1 MTHKF
6 PMPERRIIAH
16 RMHTEMQGKTVLV
29 VDQPLMMY
37 LATNCKTSVMT
48 QALMQIAVP
57 YASYQPY
64 LPSSNADIRVEMF
77 NGRKKELA
85 EIESPVGAN
94 IIYGGRQLGKS
105 AILKMAAR
113 ELDHDENGDRAVL
126 VDIRLNKVVEAA
138 RSVSRMLIANGIL
151 AEESETDNWDDLTY
165 AIRMALTK
173 DDAPEYLLLMMDEA
187 DAFIADCKNYE
198 YAPIARLK
206 ALQEMPG
213 NRFKFVI
220 AGLRDVIRFTKGAA
234 AGGNSVLPQ
243 LRSITVKP
251 FEYNEEP
258 DRGATLVPRV
268 PFQRDDRAARQY
280 DPRQHKLLPGSDPVI
295 L

>member
-1 MTHKF
+1 
-6 PMPERRIIAH
+6 
-16 RMHTEMQGKTVLV
+16 
-29 VDQPLMMY
+29 
-37 LATNCKTSVMT
+37 
-48 QALMQIAVP
+48 
-57 YASYQPY
+57 
-64 LPSSNADIRVEMF
+64 
-77 NGRKKELA
+77 
-85 EIESPVGAN
+85 
-94 IIYGGRQLGKS
+94 
-105 AILKMAAR
+105 
-113 ELDHDENGDRAVL
+113 
-126 VDIRLNKVVEAA
+126 
-138 RSVSRMLIANGIL
+138 MLIANGIL
-151 AEESETDNWDDLTY
+151 SEENETDNWDDLTY

-251 FEYNEEP
+251 FEYNEAKSLIEEP
-258 DRGATLVPRV
+258 LWYLGFRFSETTEPLVNTILANTNYFPGLIQLYCEKLVEALAKPDYAGYDRSVTPPYVLSERHIKKVLADEEFQKEVREKYFITLRHAQDNYYHILAYLMAYLYMSNGTDGYSP
-268 PFQRDDRAARQY
+268 AELW
-280 DPRQHKLLPGSDPVI
+280 KLACDLDIVKIAKP
-295 L
+295 